1 MLRNNITT
9 QLFAVM
15 LGLCLLVIV
24 AIGMANTWSVRQAF
38 NDFTLQQDNQR
49 AEVVAGTLA
58 ELYRQTGSWQ
68 ILRDRP
74 ELWQGILSID
84 ASRRVPDNAD
94 DADKGDRSMVP
105 RNLRSHWSL
114 LDPDNRVVAG
124 NPHPSRDAQRYGIVI
139 GGRYVGQLV
148 VSISQRV
155 ISPGE
160 AHFLE
165 QQRQSALLIM
175 LLSAAMALI
184 AALLLARRFLAP
196 IRQLAHGTHTL
207 AAGDFQVQIPDR
219 RKDEFGQLARD
230 FNALAKTLQ
239 SNEQLRRNFVADI
252 SHELRTPLAIL
263 NGEIEAIA
271 DGIRPA
277 TIENVASL
285 QHEVQALT
293 RLVDDLYQLALSD
306 VGSLRYQMA
315 PLDWRRCIGLTAEA
329 FTERMAEQ
337 QLTLHIDLPERAV
350 VVAGDEPRLTQLVT
364 NLLENSARYTDPGG
378 RVEVRLTCTD
388 TEAVLDVM
396 DSAPGVPEAEL
407 PRLFERLYR
416 VESSRNR
423 ATGGAGLGLP
433 LCQSIAEAHQ
443 GTMTAQPSPLGG
455 VWLQIRLPL
464 LPDSKKTQ

>member
-1 MLRNNITT
+1 MMRSNITT

-24 AIGMANTWSVRQAF
+24 AIGIANAWSVRQAF
-38 NDFTLQQDNQR
+38 NDYTLQQDNQR

-74 ELWQGILSID
+74 QLWQDILSMD
-84 ASRRVPDNAD
+84 EASRPTDEHSGGRPV
-94 DADKGDRSMVP
+94 VP

-114 LDPDNRVVAG
+114 LDPRNRVVAG
-124 NPHPSRDAQRYGIVI
+124 NAHPGQDAQRYGIVI
-139 GGRYVGQLV
+139 GGQYVGQLV

-165 QQRQSALLIM
+165 EQRRSAVLLM
-175 LLSAAMALI
+175 VLSAGMALI

-196 IRQLAHGTHTL
+196 IRELAQGMHTL
-207 AAGDFQVQIPDR
+207 ATGNFEVHIHDR
-219 RKDEFGQLARD
+219 RQDEFGQLARD
-230 FNALAKTLQ
+230 FNALSKTLQ
-239 SNEQLRRNFVADI
+239 RNEQLRRSFVADI

-277 TIENVASL
+277 TVENVASL

-306 VGSLRYQMA
+306 VGGLRYQMQ
-315 PLDWRRCIGLTAEA
+315 PLDWRRSIALTADA
-329 FTERMAEQ
+329 FEDRLAEQ
-337 QLTLHIDLPERAV
+337 QLSLSVDLPQQPV
-350 VVAGDEPRLTQLVT
+350 LIAGDESRLTQLVT

-378 RVEVRLTCTD
+378 QVVLRLSTTD
-388 TEAVLDVM
+388 TEAILDLQ
-396 DSAPGVPEAEL
+396 DSAPGVPVEEL

-416 VESSRNR
+416 VEASRNR

-433 LCQSIAEAHQ
+433 LCQSITQAHH
-443 GTMTAQPSPLGG
+443 GDLHAQPSPLGG
-455 VWLQIRLPL
+455 IWLQIRLPL
-464 LPDSKKTQ
+464 LSSAEKTQ